1 MTASLPLSRALCWI
15 CISIAC
21 AVSAAAI
28 GAQSPDQPAR
38 AATAVM
44 VTGEFRADGS
54 CQVYADSV
62 PVFRPADSA
71 ETTYIRGATFNIAP
85 SGFDAHEVWCAPRSP
100 ERPMP
105 PLTPS
110 DRALVVMLYA
120 PTGQLATPRS
130 YEIIVGLPTPE
141 TAPYRAGAAL
151 FGMSPQMLNDTMPLR
166 LGLMYLAGSRGT
178 VAIMHVN
185 ADRIVGTFNIGAQR
199 ALTM

>member
-1 MTASLPLSRALCWI
+1 
-15 CISIAC
+15 
-21 AVSAAAI
+21 
-28 GAQSPDQPAR
+28 
-38 AATAVM
+38 M

-54 CQVYADSV
+54 CQVFADSV

-85 SGFDAHEVWCAPRSP
+85 SGFDAHEVWCAPHSP

-110 DRALVVMLYA
+110 ERAFVIMLYA
-120 PTGQLATPRS
+120 PTGQLAAPRS
-130 YEIIVGLPTPE
+130 YEIIVGLPTAE
-141 TAPYRAGAAL
+141 FAPYRAGAAL

-166 LGLMYLAGSRGT
+166 MGLMYLAGSRGT
-178 VAIMHVN
+178 VAITHVN
-185 ADRIVGTFNIGAQR
+185 ADRIVGTFSIGAQR